1 MILKEIAN
9 LPNMAKFHLTTEHTG
24 LDRDSRTI
32 LYDGIPP
39 AEGLYLLGGEDL
51 EFRVARQGEVF
62 QLLRLERDPKVAAV
76 LQIRVN
82 GTINRP
88 CKVLPGGDRPNDI
101 EAAEF
106 VKRQLLG
113 IEEFPQSGIIDEL
126 CSSMMS
132 LGILAGYSISEVM
145 WVQRGSWI
153 EIEEIRPRSPD
164 RFLFYQPPNGE
175 NQKTAQHWG
184 YDIRLSTISNPW
196 QGESLPEQ
204 KILCFTFGSRTHN
217 PYGLGLG
224 TRVWWSVKLKRDLMA
239 DWMRYCGTFAQPTIV
254 GKVDIET
261 ENGRLPADEYK
272 RLQSE
277 LMEFL
282 RAIRN
287 GTVGVIPENASV
299 SLLEAARG
307 GGEGMYTTLFDI
319 FNKEITEVFLGNINM
334 GERQGLSGSPAKNDE
349 TMRLEI
355 AKSDAD
361 IFHSQVIN
369 GQIIRWLIDLNRE
382 QLGDAAYP
390 QVWRDFSIEEDKT
403 EIMDR
408 LEKLHEM
415 GFRLNIDAVRRQYGP
430 DFEDVNLAPEALPVQ
445 FEESETNDDFD
456 TGVDHLI
463 PRATRRA
470 SDILQK
476 KVDLIAAML
485 RRKKTLEGFRDDLFS
500 LQEVPPPQLL
510 EQLSNAL
517 FVAYLAGEYEARKAT
532 ILEFQSPIDPYALPF
547 DEAIAWFLGKLQL
560 PNSGQRIKAEW
571 AAHAFWIS
579 SITDA
584 QLLAEMHA
592 AVLDAISNG
601 EGYQAFREQFKEIAD
616 RHGWMPREGIS
627 GRANVVFDA
636 NMRSAFA
643 AGQFAQYSKPHILQA
658 FPEWEWRHRDSPNPR
673 PHHLAQDGK
682 RFAASASPPFWLPSG
697 FGCRCRFI
705 PRRASGQKLVTVDMV
720 QNPKGIQ
727 GELSPAITRNGQREF
742 LADPGWGY
750 PPSTAN
756 RQKVIDQMVAKL
768 PPGLAKNLLNH
779 TP

>member
-1 MILKEIAN
+1 MILRETAP
-9 LPNMAKFHLTTEHTG
+9 LDMAKFSLATEHTG
-24 LDRDSRTI
+24 LERDSRTI

-39 AEGLYLLGGEDL
+39 AEGLYLLGGDSL
-51 EFRVARQGEVF
+51 EFPGARQGEVF

-88 CKVLPGGDRPNDI
+88 CKVLPGGDRPNDLA
-101 EAAEF
+101 AAEF
-106 VKRQLLG
+106 VKQQLLG
-113 IEEFPQSGIIDEL
+113 VEEFPQSGVIDEF
-126 CSSMMS
+126 CASMMS
-132 LGILAGYSISEVM
+132 LGILAGYSIAEVM
-145 WVQRGSWI
+145 WVQRGAWI

-164 RFLFYQPPNGE
+164 RFLFCREPSGE
-175 NQKTAQHWG
+175 NQKTAKHWG

-196 QGESLPEQ
+196 KGESLPER

-261 ENGRLPADEYK
+261 ENGRLPAEEYK
-272 RLQSE
+272 RLQME
-277 LMEFL
+277 LMGFL
-282 RAIRN
+282 RSIRN
-287 GTVGVIPENASV
+287 GTIGVIPENASI

-307 GGEGMYTTLFDI
+307 GGEGMYTALLDL

-334 GERQGLSGSPAKNDE
+334 GASQGLSGSPAKNDE
-349 TMRLEI
+349 AMRLEI

-361 IFHSQVIN
+361 LFHSQVVN
-369 GQIIRWLIDLNRE
+369 GQIIPWLIDLNRE

-403 EIMDR
+403 EMMDR

-415 GFRLNIDAVRRQYGP
+415 GFRLSLDAVRRQYGP
-430 DFEDVNLAPEALPVQ
+430 DFMDVTPAPSEALPVE
-445 FEESETNDDFD
+445 FEEPATDDFD
-456 TGVDHLI
+456 TGIERLI
-463 PRATRRA
+463 PRAARNA
-470 SDILQK
+470 SDILRER
-476 KVDLIAAML
+476 VDLIAAML
-485 RRKKTLEGFRDDLFS
+485 RKKKTLEGVRDSLFL
-500 LQEVPPPQLL
+500 LQEVPPPRLSEHLTEALL
-510 EQLSNAL
+510 
-517 FVAYLAGEYEARKAT
+517 VAYLAGEYEASKAT
-532 ILEFQSPIDPYALPF
+532 ILEFQSPTDPYSLPF
-547 DEAIAWFLGKLQL
+547 TEAIEWFIGKLQL
-560 PNSGQRIKAEW
+560 PNSGQRIRAEW
-571 AAHAFWIS
+571 AVHAFWIS

-601 EGYQAFREQFKEIAD
+601 EGYSAFRDRFEEIAD
-616 RHGWMPREGIS
+616 RYGWMPRDGIS
-627 GRANVVFDA
+627 GRANLVFDA

-643 AGQFAQYSKPHILQA
+643 AGQFAQYSKPHILQS
-658 FPEWEWRHRDSPNPR
+658 FPEWEWRHRDSLNPR

-705 PRRASGQKLVTVDMV
+705 PRRSSGQELVTVDMV
-720 QNPKGIQ
+720 QNPKGIS
-727 GELSPAITRNGQREF
+727 GELSPAIVRNGKREF

-756 RQKVIDQMVAKL
+756 RQKVIAQTIAKL
-768 PPGLAKNLLNH
+768 PPELAVNIQRSN
-779 TP
+779 